1 MGHSHQPLR
10 ILSHQQVIRA
20 GQPLPSSVSFVG
32 CFSLGLKNICYCMCR
47 GGCSFSSGTSYWYGV
62 FTFQLTICLLR
73 ERSGHLPLSS
83 AAVFIWLCYLHPLY
97 KLSGEGVLFVLGVGI
112 PTSQSCFMYLLF
124 KLSFG
129 IKNYASLKLTS
140 RGSTVNFKAQ
150 NSV

>member
-1 MGHSHQPLR
+1 MGNSHQPLR

-83 AAVFIWLCYLHPLY
+83 AAVLFDSVTCTPYINCLERELC
-97 KLSGEGVLFVLGVGI
+97 LFWGWEI
-112 PTSQSCFMYLLF
+112 PTSQSRFMYLLF

-140 RGSTVNFKAQ
+140 KGSTVNFKAQ